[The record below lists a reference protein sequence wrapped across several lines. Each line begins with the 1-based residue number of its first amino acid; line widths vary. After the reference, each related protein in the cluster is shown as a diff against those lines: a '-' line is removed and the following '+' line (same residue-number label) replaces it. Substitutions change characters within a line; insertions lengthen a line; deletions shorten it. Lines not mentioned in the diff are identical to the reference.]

1 MPPKRKAA
9 PAASQPVVS
18 STRTTGRK
26 RRHSDAASV
35 ASNASEIAVGGSQ
48 LAAPAKR
55 RKAGRG
61 KAAASIAEEEDL
73 QLSAHH
79 EEALHSQLGGDATYE
94 RDMSAGAEAAEESI
108 EAHSR
113 KHVHFGGSS
122 PAEKSTTANANLT
135 PHPRKFETLTRRI
148 TMSPSVGISTRAGS
162 TRTGTATRMSL
173 PPVWGG
179 EAGESTQIIK
189 NMHFKTMT
197 SAVDDRVKRLRRSLE
212 QLSRDE
218 NGEFLAESTRM
229 RKLIQ
234 QLHLDLE
241 ELREIDTEV
250 SQQRAIELEQDIA
263 SAQQEFDAYNG
274 EHGLLDETI
283 LVLDRQEAVGEASYP
298 ALPGTAFGSSLNG
311 GSESKSVFRE
321 STSRLSLDA
330 KLSADF
336 ALERESFKDA
346 IQVFAKE
353 AADAKATLSAL
364 IIQIQALGFGDSPDI
379 ILESIRES
387 FANVRELFDSELP
400 DTLPED
406 ATTQDIIETLIANVR
421 EFTNRLRLQDQDIRE
436 KNDMVTELSVEVDK
450 LLDHLAAAK
459 IRYESLEKR
468 FTELDKERDQE
479 IREREQ
485 AEEDLVEAD
494 KEIEQLKAELALK
507 TQERESLNLNNG
519 DLLKDIEALKVSLDK
534 YRSEENRLSELIN
547 SMELNY
553 KETIKKMNLERE
565 QTVQELEDRLDEET
579 RLRGEAEKQADERQ
593 IEITALDIQFEQVS
607 TERDALRDE
616 LAVATAE
623 LVEEKADRIVTE
635 STLEEKNVE
644 IDSLTARVDLLEE
657 QLDELTVQL
666 TELRTLNEAAT
677 RQREA
682 AEQDLD
688 DRNAE
693 VDELTQRLDTQGKE
707 ANVLR
712 MKLFEVQQDNEKAVR
727 DLQKLMS
734 DQDKK
739 YQVDIAAE
747 VARREAADDMAAER
761 ANIIL
766 ELETRLEEVELQ
778 MRADILERDNRIAE
792 LEAELAE
799 RNTEIEGLNM
809 DLRSVETDLEN
820 VRTEKDDQIEEL
832 EASILLLKQTVTTHE
847 TTILLLQQE
856 ATNDTTLHNSE
867 IEDRNAEIA
876 LLHAQVTEL
885 TDTVRDLEKQRNG
898 LEKRVEDEAEAML
911 ELSNQKE
918 DEIDDYKKQL
928 RDKQEKIITVEQKA
942 VEADRAWEEVL
953 AARDDEIEELKKSA
967 TSSGEVVVTL
977 TTDFEAMRQQLRDHV
992 AYTNTAIEKLEA
1004 SVLTAKTVADD
1015 EGAAVKARGL
1025 AMLAEIETYDLVG
1038 KVEVHRTATTTQSES
1053 SSVKKGRGRKTKR
1066 VMDSGIGM
1074 ELA

>member
-1 MPPKRKAA
+1 MPPKRKAP

-35 ASNASEIAVGGSQ
+35 ASNASEIAVGT
-48 LAAPAKR
+48 APVKR

-61 KAAASIAEEEDL
+61 KAAASIAEEEA
-73 QLSAHH
+73 LSTHH
-79 EEALHSQLGGDATYE
+79 EDALHSQLGGDATYE

-108 EAHSR
+108 EVR
-113 KHVHFGGSS
+113 KHVHFGGASS
-122 PAEKSTTANANLT
+122 PAERSTTANLT

-162 TRTGTATRMSL
+162 TSRSGTATRMSL

-197 SAVDDRVKRLRRSLE
+197 SVVDERVKRLRRSLE
-212 QLSRDE
+212 QLSRDG
-218 NGEFLAESTRM
+218 NGAGVRAESMRM
-229 RKLIQ
+229 RELVQ

-241 ELREIDTEV
+241 GLREIDTEE
-250 SQQRAIELEQDIA
+250 SQQRAIQLEQQIASVQQELE
-263 SAQQEFDAYNG
+263 AYNG

-298 ALPGTAFGSSLNG
+298 ALPASAFGSSLNG
-311 GSESKSVFRE
+311 GSESKSIFRE

-436 KNDMVTELSVEVDK
+436 KNDMVTELSGEVDK

-507 TQERESLNLNNG
+507 TQERESLDLNNG
-519 DLLKDIEALKVSLDK
+519 DLLKDIEALKVSLDN

-565 QTVQELEDRLDEET
+565 QTVQELEDRLDEEV
-579 RLRGEAEKQADERQ
+579 RLRSEAEKLADERQ
-593 IEITALDIQFEQVS
+593 TEITALDIQFEQVS

-623 LVEEKADRIVTE
+623 LVVEKADRIVTE

-644 IDSLTARVDLLEE
+644 IDGLTARVDLLEE
-657 QLDELTVQL
+657 QLDEMTVKL
-666 TELRTLNEAAT
+666 EELRTLNEAAT

-734 DQDKK
+734 DQDNK

-778 MRADILERDNRIAE
+778 MRADVLERDNRIAE
-792 LEAELAE
+792 LEAELVE
-799 RNTEIEGLNM
+799 RNTETEGLNM

-847 TTILLLQQE
+847 TTILLMQQE

-885 TDTVRDLEKQRNG
+885 TTNVRDLEKQRNG

-928 RDKQEKIITVEQKA
+928 RDKQEKILVVEQKA

-1038 KVEVHRTATTTQSES
+1038 KVEVHRTTTQSES

-1066 VMDSGIGM
+1066 VMNSAIGM
-1074 ELA
+1074 DLA

>member
-35 ASNASEIAVGGSQ
+35 ASNASEIGT
-48 LAAPAKR
+48 APVKR

-61 KAAASIAEEEDL
+61 KAAASIAEEEQL

-79 EEALHSQLGGDATYE
+79 EDALHSQLGGDATYE

-108 EAHSR
+108 EVHSR
-113 KHVHFGGSS
+113 KHVHFGGASS
-122 PAEKSTTANANLT
+122 PAERSTTTANLT

-162 TRTGTATRMSL
+162 TSRSGTASRMSL

-179 EAGESTQIIK
+179 DASMTEQTQVIK
-189 NMHFKTMT
+189 NMHFKTMN
-197 SAVDDRVKRLRRSLE
+197 SVLDERVKRLRRSLE
-212 QLSRDE
+212 QLSRDG

-229 RKLIQ
+229 RELIQ

-241 ELREIDTEV
+241 GLREIDTEE
-250 SQQRAIELEQDIA
+250 SQQGAIELEQQIA
-263 SAQQEFDAYNG
+263 STQQELDAYNG

-298 ALPGTAFGSSLNG
+298 ALPATAFGSSLNG
-311 GSESKSVFRE
+311 GSMIEFKS
-321 STSRLSLDA
+321 STGRMSLDA

-436 KNDMVTELSVEVDK
+436 KNDMVTELGGEVDK

-507 TQERESLNLNNG
+507 TQERKSLNLNNG
-519 DLLKDIEALKVSLDK
+519 DLMKDIEALKVSLDK

-553 KETIKKMNLERE
+553 RETIKKMNLERE

-623 LVEEKADRIVTE
+623 LIEEKADRIVTE

-727 DLQKLMS
+727 DLQKVMS
-734 DQDKK
+734 DQDNK

-761 ANIIL
+761 ANTIL

-778 MRADILERDNRIAE
+778 MRADVLERDNRIAE

-820 VRTEKDDQIEEL
+820 VRTEKDDQIEQL
-832 EASILLLKQTVTTHE
+832 DASIILLKQTVTTHE
-847 TTILLLQQE
+847 TTILLMQQE
-856 ATNDTTLHNSE
+856 ATNDTILHNSE

-885 TDTVRDLEKQRNG
+885 TDNVRDLEKQRNG

-918 DEIDDYKKQL
+918 DEIDDYKNQL
-928 RDKQEKIITVEQKA
+928 RDKQEKILIVEQKA

-953 AARDDEIEELKKSA
+953 AARDDEIEELKRSA
-967 TSSGEVVVTL
+967 TSNNEIVVTL
-977 TTDFEAMRQQLRDHV
+977 TTDFEAMRQKFRDMV
-992 AYTNTAIEKLEA
+992 NGTITATEKQQA
-1004 SVLTAKTVADD
+1004 SLLTAKTVVDD
-1015 EGAAVKARGL
+1015 EGEAVKARGL

-1074 ELA
+1074 DLA

>member
-35 ASNASEIAVGGSQ
+35 ASNASEIVT
-48 LAAPAKR
+48 APVKR

-61 KAAASIAEEEDL
+61 KTAASIAEEEDL

-79 EEALHSQLGGDATYE
+79 EDALHSQLGGDATYE

-108 EAHSR
+108 EVR
-113 KHVHFGGSS
+113 KHVHFGGASS
-122 PAEKSTTANANLT
+122 PAERSTTTANLT

-162 TRTGTATRMSL
+162 TRSGTATRMSL

-189 NMHFKTMT
+189 NMHFKTMD
-197 SAVDDRVKRLRRSLE
+197 SVVDERVKRLRRSLE
-212 QLSRDE
+212 QLSRDG
-218 NGEFLAESTRM
+218 NGAGVRAESTRM
-229 RKLIQ
+229 RELVQ

-241 ELREIDTEV
+241 SLRDIDTEE
-250 SQQRAIELEQDIA
+250 SQQRAVQLEQNIA
-263 SAQQEFDAYNG
+263 SAQQELDAYNG
-274 EHGLLDETI
+274 EYGLLDETI

-298 ALPGTAFGSSLNG
+298 ALPATAFGSSLNG
-311 GSESKSVFRE
+311 GSESKSIFRE

-364 IIQIQALGFGDSPDI
+364 IIQIQALGFGDSPDN

-436 KNDMVTELSVEVDK
+436 KNDLVTELSGEVDK

-507 TQERESLNLNNG
+507 TQERESLDLNNG

-565 QTVQELEDRLDEET
+565 QTMQELEDRLDEET

-593 IEITALDIQFEQVS
+593 TEITALDIQFEQVS

-644 IDSLTARVDLLEE
+644 IDGLTARVDLLEE
-657 QLDELTVQL
+657 QLDEMTVKL
-666 TELRTLNEAAT
+666 EELRTLNEAAT

-734 DQDKK
+734 DQDNK

-778 MRADILERDNRIAE
+778 MRADVLERDNRIAE
-792 LEAELAE
+792 LEAELVE

-832 EASILLLKQTVTTHE
+832 EASILLLKQTVITHE
-847 TTILLLQQE
+847 TTILLMQQE

-867 IEDRNAEIA
+867 IEDRNAKIA

-885 TDTVRDLEKQRNG
+885 TANVRDLEKQRNG

-928 RDKQEKIITVEQKA
+928 RDKQEKILVVEQKA

-1015 EGAAVKARGL
+1015 EGAAVKTRGL

-1038 KVEVHRTATTTQSES
+1038 KVEFHRTTTQSES

-1074 ELA
+1074 DLA